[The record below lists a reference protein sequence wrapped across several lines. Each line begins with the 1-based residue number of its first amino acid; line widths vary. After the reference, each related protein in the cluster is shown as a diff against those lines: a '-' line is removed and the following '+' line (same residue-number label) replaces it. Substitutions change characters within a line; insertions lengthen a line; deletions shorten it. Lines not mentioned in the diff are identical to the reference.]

1 MSLQIDT
8 QKNNIRVCLNLYGDD
23 VKKNFSNLHQNKDDI
38 ENELGYGLKW
48 REMEGKKMSM
58 ISLSKNVSGNIK
70 DRETWEDCFVWF
82 KEKAE
87 SFHKVYSPRV
97 KQL

>member
-1 MSLQIDT
+1 MWCDFLLWGSDGKDNYSFLLKD
-8 QKNNIRVCLNLYGDD
+8 
-23 VKKNFSNLHQNKDDI
+23 KDDI
-38 ENELGYGLKW
+38 ENELGYDLKW

-58 ISLSKNVSGNIK
+58 ISLSKNVNGTIK
-70 DRETWEDCFVWF
+70 NRESWGDCFVWF

-87 SFHKVYSPRV
+87 GFHKVFSPRV